1 LTFKGSPA
9 MDIIIDIFAT
19 LFYALMIYISVRV
32 LLALFS
38 LNRFIDTMSERSHE
52 IREHLSSIIHP
63 VKSETHDGVMYWY
76 DAEDN
81 TFLVQGRDDAEL
93 AAALKAR
100 WIDHIFIIGDR
111 YLMSG
116 PDFAMIEI
124 TDPEEIGKML
134 ADRII
139 NKKESNESRNAS

>member
-1 LTFKGSPA
+1 MDVIL
-9 MDIIIDIFAT
+9 DIIAI
-19 LFYALMIYISVRV
+19 LFYALMIYIIVRV
-32 LLALFS
+32 LLALLS
-38 LNRFIDTMSERSHE
+38 LNRFIDVMSERSQE

-100 WIDHIFIIGDR
+100 WIDHIFIIGDK
-111 YLMSG
+111 YLMAG
-116 PDFAMIEI
+116 PDFDMIEI
-124 TDPEEIGKML
+124 EDPDEIGKML

-139 NKKESNESRNAS
+139 NKKEANESSNAG

>member
-1 LTFKGSPA
+1 

-19 LFYALMIYISVRV
+19 LFYALMIYIIVRV
-32 LLALFS
+32 LLALLS
-38 LNRFIDTMSERSHE
+38 LNRFIDIMSERSQE
-52 IREHLSSIIHP
+52 IREHLGSIIHP

-111 YLMSG
+111 YLMAG
-116 PDFAMIEI
+116 PDFDMIEI
-124 TDPEEIGKML
+124 EDPEEIGKML

-139 NKKESNESRNAS
+139 NKKEANESRNAG

>member
-1 LTFKGSPA
+1 
-9 MDIIIDIFAT
+9 MDVILDIFSI
-19 LFYALMIYISVRV
+19 LFYALMIYVIVRV
-32 LLALFS
+32 VLALFTLRQFLDAVS
-38 LNRFIDTMSERSHE
+38 NKSHE
-52 IREHLSSIIHP
+52 IRKHLSSIIHP

-100 WIDHIFIIGDR
+100 WVDHIFIIGDR

>member
-1 LTFKGSPA
+1 
-9 MDIIIDIFAT
+9 MDIITDIFAT
-19 LFYALMIYISVRV
+19 LFYALMIYVIVRV
-32 LLALFS
+32 LLALFTIRQFLDAVS
-38 LNRFIDTMSERSHE
+38 NKSQE

-76 DAEDN
+76 DADDG
-81 TFLVQGRDDAEL
+81 TFLVQGRNDEEL
-93 AAALKAR
+93 ASALKAR
-100 WIDHIFIIGDR
+100 WIDHIFILGDK
-111 YLMSG
+111 YVMSG
-116 PDFAMIEI
+116 PDFDMIEI

>member
-1 LTFKGSPA
+1 

-19 LFYALMIYISVRV
+19 LFYALMIYIIVRV

-38 LNRFIDTMSERSHE
+38 LRQFLDIVNERSQE

-100 WIDHIFIIGDR
+100 WIDHIFIIGDK
-111 YLMSG
+111 YLMAG
-116 PDFAMIEI
+116 PNFDMIEI
-124 TDPEEIGKML
+124 KDPEEIGKLL
-134 ADRII
+134 ADQII
-139 NKKESNESRNAS
+139 NKKEENESRNAS

>member
-1 LTFKGSPA
+1 

-19 LFYALMIYISVRV
+19 LFYALMIYIIVRV
-32 LLALFS
+32 ILALLS
-38 LNRFIDTMSERSHE
+38 LNRFIDIMSERSQE

-63 VKSETHDGVMYWY
+63 VKSETHNGVMYWY
-76 DAEDN
+76 DAEDD

-111 YLMSG
+111 YLMAG
-116 PDFAMIEI
+116 PDFDMIEI
-124 TDPEEIGKML
+124 GDPEEIGKML

-139 NKKESNESRNAS
+139 DKKEANESRNAG

>member
-1 LTFKGSPA
+1 

-19 LFYALMIYISVRV
+19 LFYALMAYVVVRV

-38 LNRFIDTMSERSHE
+38 LNRFIDAMSERSQE

-63 VKSETHDGVMYWY
+63 VKSETHNGVMYWY
-76 DAEDN
+76 DAEDD

-100 WIDHIFIIGDR
+100 WVDHIFIIGDR
-111 YLMSG
+111 YLMAG
-116 PDFAMIEI
+116 PDFDMIEI
-124 TDPEEIGKML
+124 TDPEQIGKML
-134 ADRII
+134 ADQII
-139 NKKESNESRNAS
+139 NKKEANESRNAS

>member
-1 LTFKGSPA
+1 

-19 LFYALMIYISVRV
+19 LFYALMIYIIVRV
-32 LLALFS
+32 ILALLS
-38 LNRFIDTMSERSHE
+38 LNRFIDIMSERSQE

-63 VKSETHDGVMYWY
+63 VKSETHNGVMYWY
-76 DAEDN
+76 DAEDD

-111 YLMSG
+111 YLMAG
-116 PDFAMIEI
+116 PDFEMIEI
-124 TDPEEIGKML
+124 KDPEEIGKML

-139 NKKESNESRNAS
+139 DKKEANESRNAG

>member
-1 LTFKGSPA
+1 
-9 MDIIIDIFAT
+9 MDVISI
-19 LFYALMIYISVRV
+19 LFEALMIYVIVRV
-32 LLALFS
+32 ILALLS
-38 LNRFIDTMSERSHE
+38 LNRFMDVMSERSQE
-52 IREHLSSIIHP
+52 IREHLGSIIHP

-76 DAEDN
+76 DAEDD
-81 TFLVQGRDDAEL
+81 TFLAQGRDDAEL

-111 YLMSG
+111 YLMAG
-116 PDFAMIEI
+116 PDFDVIEI

-139 NKKESNESRNAS
+139 NKKEANESRNAG

>member
-1 LTFKGSPA
+1 
-9 MDIIIDIFAT
+9 MDIIVDIFAT
-19 LFYALMIYISVRV
+19 LFYALMIYIIVRV
-32 LLALFS
+32 LLALLS
-38 LNRFIDTMSERSHE
+38 LNRFIDIMSERSQE

-76 DAEDN
+76 DAEDD

-111 YLMSG
+111 YLMAG
-116 PDFAMIEI
+116 PDFDMIEI
-124 TDPEEIGKML
+124 EDPEEIGKML
-134 ADRII
+134 ADKII
-139 NKKESNESRNAS
+139 NKKEANESSNAG

>member
-1 LTFKGSPA
+1 

-19 LFYALMIYISVRV
+19 LFYALMIYIIVRV

-38 LNRFIDTMSERSHE
+38 LNRFIDVMSERSQE

>member
-1 LTFKGSPA
+1 

>member
-1 LTFKGSPA
+1 

-19 LFYALMIYISVRV
+19 LFYALMIYIIVRV
-32 LLALFS
+32 ILALLS
-38 LNRFIDTMSERSHE
+38 LNRFIDIMSERSQE

-63 VKSETHDGVMYWY
+63 VKSETHNGVMYWY
-76 DAEDN
+76 DAEDD

-111 YLMSG
+111 YLMAG
-116 PDFAMIEI
+116 PDFDMIEI
-124 TDPEEIGKML
+124 KDAEEIGKML

-139 NKKESNESRNAS
+139 DKKEANESRNAG

>member
-1 LTFKGSPA
+1 

-19 LFYALMIYISVRV
+19 LFYALMIYVIVRV
-32 LLALFS
+32 ILALLS
-38 LNRFIDTMSERSHE
+38 LNRFIDIISERSQE

-63 VKSETHDGVMYWY
+63 VKSETHNGVMYWY
-76 DAEDN
+76 DAEDD

-111 YLMSG
+111 YLMAG
-116 PDFAMIEI
+116 PDFDMIEI
-124 TDPEEIGKML
+124 GDPEEIGKML

-139 NKKESNESRNAS
+139 DKKEANESRNAG

>member
-1 LTFKGSPA
+1 

-19 LFYALMIYISVRV
+19 LFYALMIYVIVRV
-32 LLALFS
+32 ILALLS
-38 LNRFIDTMSERSHE
+38 LNRFIDIISERSQE

-63 VKSETHDGVMYWY
+63 VKSETHNGVMYWY
-76 DAEDN
+76 DAEDD

-111 YLMSG
+111 YLMAG
-116 PDFAMIEI
+116 PDFEMIEI
-124 TDPEEIGKML
+124 KDPEEIGKML

-139 NKKESNESRNAS
+139 DKKEANESRNAG

>member
-1 LTFKGSPA
+1 

-19 LFYALMIYISVRV
+19 LFYALMIYIIVRV
-32 LLALFS
+32 ILALFS
-38 LNRFIDTMSERSHE
+38 LNRFIDIMSERSQE

-63 VKSETHDGVMYWY
+63 VKSETHNGVMYWY
-76 DAEDN
+76 DAEDD

-111 YLMSG
+111 YLMAG
-116 PDFAMIEI
+116 PDFEMIEI
-124 TDPEEIGKML
+124 KDPEEIGKML
-134 ADRII
+134 ADKII
-139 NKKESNESRNAS
+139 DKKEANESRNAG

>member
-1 LTFKGSPA
+1 
-9 MDIIIDIFAT
+9 MDIILDIIAI
-19 LFYALMIYISVRV
+19 LFYALMIYIIVRV
-32 LLALFS
+32 FLALLS
-38 LNRFIDTMSERSHE
+38 LNRFIDIMSERSQE

-111 YLMSG
+111 YLMAG
-116 PDFAMIEI
+116 PDFDMIEI
-124 TDPEEIGKML
+124 EDPEEIGKML
-134 ADRII
+134 ADKII
-139 NKKESNESRNAS
+139 NKKEANESSNAG